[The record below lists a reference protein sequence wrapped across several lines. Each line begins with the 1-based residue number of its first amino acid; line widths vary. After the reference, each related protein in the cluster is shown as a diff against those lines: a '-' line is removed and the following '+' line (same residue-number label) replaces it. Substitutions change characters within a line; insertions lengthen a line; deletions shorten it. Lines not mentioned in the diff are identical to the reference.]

1 MDEKRNSDSGMD
13 KEDESSK
20 QGTGGS
26 QQPGQGGQGGS
37 TQQPGQGGQGGTQGI
52 QPGKGESTGSDWNK
66 EPAKGTDETES

>member
-20 QGTGGS
+20 QGTGG
-26 QQPGQGGQGGS
+26 

-66 EPAKGTDETES
+66 EPAKGTDEAES